1 MGDFFQMLIID
12 RISDGIAVI
21 EDDESC
27 FEVSAEMLSADVKE
41 GDAVVLCGDIY
52 VKDENA
58 TNERRKKI
66 IEMQNDLWE

>member
-1 MGDFFQMLIID
+1 MLIID

-21 EDDESC
+21 EEGENR
-27 FEVSAEMLSADVKE
+27 FEVSAEMLSADVRE
-41 GDAVVLCGDIY
+41 GDAVVLRGDIY

-58 TNERRKKI
+58 TAERRKKI